1 MSQHLKHFF
10 IPHEG
15 NNYHP
20 HILHTKRAVFYTAF
34 FLSLKAM
41 VFLFAMLIPS
51 VVFVMPD
58 VLQGEESKL
67 LTLTNN
73 LRAQKGI
80 APLTAMVPLHVSSDL
95 KATDMADLHYFSH
108 TSPKGYGLAHY
119 LSTAGYR
126 YETAGE
132 NLAMGF
138 SSAEEIFSGW
148 VKSPTHYA
156 NLIDP
161 DFKEFGVSMESGTY
175 NDLST
180 VYVAQHFGSP
190 KVVPEKAFPES
201 LEKVAAGTA
210 ALRVKE
216 SAPLAKTELKA
227 KTEVKN
233 EVKTETKVATI
244 ATRAPTA
251 AVLKEEPKIVS
262 SSVTSTLAAVPVPVP
277 LAVIDV
283 APGRSET
290 IVRQAHFIAED
301 SFLDWKEENNK
312 TILSATVHILGDVA
326 SAVLTVNNHSLN
338 LERKSDDGFFYATL
352 TVDEAA
358 DNFFK
363 PVLEPSL
370 QILGRDGQTI
380 NAVVS
385 WKQIKVLSPSPLE
398 KYMRAR
404 DVGSSVSRIF
414 DFSRGVYLFFL
425 VFFSLAL
432 ILSIVIEIR
441 RQHHHIIVQTVGLI
455 VLLATL
461 ILS

>member
-58 VLQGEESKL
+58 VLASEENKL

-73 LRAQKGI
+73 LRTQQGLPALSG
-80 APLTAMVPLHVSSDL
+80 MVALHVSSDL

-108 TSPKGYGLAHY
+108 TNPKGYGLAHY

-175 NDLST
+175 NDLAT

-210 ALRVKE
+210 ALRVVD
-216 SAPLAKTELKA
+216 SAPVAKSETA
-227 KTEVKN
+227 KSS
-233 EVKTETKVATI
+233 EVKTKALAKVVPKVVEKSEAKVAMI
-244 ATRAPTA
+244 VPSAPVT
-251 AVLKEEPKIVS
+251 S
-262 SSVTSTLAAVPVPVP
+262 TTSTLAAVPVPVP

-283 APGRSET
+283 APGRSEP

-363 PVLEPSL
+363 PVVDPSL
-370 QILGRDGQTI
+370 QIRGRDGQTI

>member
-41 VFLFAMLIPS
+41 VFIFAMLVPS

-58 VLQGEESKL
+58 VLAGEENKL

-73 LRAQKGI
+73 LRTQQGLPALSG
-80 APLTAMVPLHVSSDL
+80 MVPLHVSSDL

-119 LSTAGYR
+119 LATAGYR

-161 DFKEFGVSMESGTY
+161 DFKEFGVSMESGIY

-190 KVVPEKAFPES
+190 KIVAEKAFPKS
-201 LEKVAAGTA
+201 LEKVAAETA
-210 ALRVKE
+210 ALRVVD
-216 SAPLAKTELKA
+216 SAPLAKSESLKNS
-227 KTEVKN
+227 EVKTKI
-233 EVKTETKVATI
+233 VPKVVAKVVPKTETKVAMIVPST
-244 ATRAPTA
+244 P
-251 AVLKEEPKIVS
+251 VS
-262 SSVTSTLAAVPVPVP
+262 STTSTLATVQVPVP
-277 LAVIDV
+277 LAVIDG
-283 APGRSET
+283 APGRSEP

-352 TVDEAA
+352 TVDEAV

-363 PVLEPSL
+363 PVVEPSL
-370 QILGRDGQTI
+370 QIRGRDNQTI

-404 DVGSSVSRIF
+404 DVGTSVSRIF
-414 DFSRGVYLFFL
+414 DFSRAVYLFFL

-441 RQHHHIIVQTVGLI
+441 RQHHHIIVQTLGLI